1 MGSSDKCW
9 HSSLSTPSSPQWDD
23 REVGLG
29 LPLQLHPILSYT
41 SPLARRI
48 IPFFFF
54 LFFGG
59 RRENS
64 LGRGGGGEMYA

>member
-48 IPFFFF
+48 IPVFFSFCF
-54 LFFGG
+54 LGG
-59 RRENS
+59 GEGIVS
-64 LGRGGGGEMYA
+64 GRGGGGMYA